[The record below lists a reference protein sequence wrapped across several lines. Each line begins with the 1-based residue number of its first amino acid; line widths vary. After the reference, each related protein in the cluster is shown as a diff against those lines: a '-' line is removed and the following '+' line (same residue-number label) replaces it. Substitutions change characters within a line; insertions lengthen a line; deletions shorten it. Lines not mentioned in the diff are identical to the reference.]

1 MNAPTVCAVM
11 LANGRPEMVKRAVAC
26 WHNQNY
32 AGEKRI
38 LIYNNN
44 GDKPICT
51 LRNLANAQTDADIII
66 HWDSDD
72 WSHPNRIAEQVA
84 LLQASGAECVGYG
97 QMLFYSTVRF
107 CDCYKSPGPPWYAS
121 RCRKPHGHVG
131 DHEFGTKEEAHER
144 FYSNKP
150 TEIAMIQSELLP
162 GAANFGDAWIY
173 TASIPNYAIGTS
185 MCYWRKTW
193 EAHPFPDRS
202 EGCDDLFWFNEKVK
216 IESIS
221 SLMKTRE
228 AIEVPPSSDDP
239 RGYKLFIPGSTDNES
254 MMIASVHSGNTCT
267 AIMRNVR
274 EWKSVPEWNTY
285 CREAMK
291 L

>member
-1 MNAPTVCAVM
+1 MSIPTVCAVM
-11 LANGRPEMVKRAVAC
+11 LANGRPEMAERAKRSFFAQSC
-26 WHNQNY
+26 
-32 AGEKRI
+32 EFPKSI

-51 LRNLANAQTDADIII
+51 LRNLANAQTEADVII

-84 LLQASGAECVGYG
+84 LLQSSGAECVGYG

-107 CDCYKSPGPPWYAS
+107 CDCYRSPGPPWYAS

-131 DHEFGTKEEAHER
+131 GHEFGTKEEAYER
-144 FYSNKP
+144 FYSDKP

-173 TASIPNYAIGTS
+173 TASIPNYVLGTS

-216 IESIS
+216 IAVLPAFGSMTYEPIVGGRV
-221 SLMKTRE
+221 MFE
-228 AIEVPPSSDDP
+228 DP
-239 RGYKLFIPGSTDNES
+239 R
-254 MMIASVHSGNTCT
+254 MIASVHSGNTCT
-267 AIMRNVR
+267 AIMKNVR
-274 EWKSVPEWNTY
+274 EWKSVPEWNAY